1 MAWQYALAD
10 GQAEVEK
17 DWDWRIAVG
26 LWTVEL
32 GFSGYR
38 RNPSEDLSDESHPVK
53 HPGNQ
58 PAKEFSLV
66 VGKYGTTRN
75 ESWARGDTNSSV
87 REIPNRS
94 DGFSL
99 FFGV

>member
-1 MAWQYALAD
+1 M
-10 GQAEVEK
+10 

-26 LWTVEL
+26 LRTVEL

-38 RNPSEDLSDESHPVK
+38 RNPLEDLPDESHPVK

-58 PAKEFSLV
+58 PAKECSSV
-66 VGKYGTTRN
+66 VGKYTAIRN
-75 ESWARGDTNSSV
+75 ESRARGHTNSSL
-87 REIPNRS
+87 REVPSQS